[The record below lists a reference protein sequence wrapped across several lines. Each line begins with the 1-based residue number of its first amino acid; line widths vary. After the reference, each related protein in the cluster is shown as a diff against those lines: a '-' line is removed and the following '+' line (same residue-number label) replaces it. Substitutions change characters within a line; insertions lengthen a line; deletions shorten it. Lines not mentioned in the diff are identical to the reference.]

1 MRTGAGDCFL
11 AFALNGSL
19 VNAVALVTCSGYHVA
34 SFSLVFSIFLLG
46 ASLRQRAVAKK
57 QAPAPSYLA
66 AAI

>member
-1 MRTGAGDCFL
+1 MRAGAGACFL

-34 SFSLVFSIFLLG
+34 VFNVVFSIFLLG

-57 QAPAPSYLA
+57 QAPAPR
-66 AAI
+66 